1 MKSAGQ
7 TLSDKNSSKLSGFI
21 SNLEENVI
29 LAQNRAISESDLDS
43 SANGGRVEKLK
54 SAFEIL
60 MSKNVGDTARKTP
73 GKSRRRL
80 PK

>member
-1 MKSAGQ
+1 M
-7 TLSDKNSSKLSGFI
+7 
-21 SNLEENVI
+21 I
-29 LAQNRAISESDLDS
+29 LAQNRAISESDSDRF
-43 SANGGRVEKLK
+43 ANGGRVEKLK